1 MKTKKRTSKYI
12 IENYFNTG
20 NDKKV
25 LRNPYTMIFLLMSI
39 YIIFS
44 ILNGMYKIN
53 VLTESI
59 ESEKRALSET
69 KSNYIYE
76 YKSISVK
83 SDDIKQIL
91 INSESCDINKLYID
105 QNTLVVKGNCSST
118 DQIENFRKKKIM
130 HGSQVDK
137 IERDGHAYY
146 FEISK

>member
-76 YKSISVK
+76 DKSISVK
-83 SDDIKQIL
+83 SDDIKRII
-91 INSESCDINKLYID
+91 INSDSCDINKLYID

-137 IERDGHAYY
+137 IERDGHVYY